1 MLLNRLKST
10 TPLTI
15 ISFIIFAVIFWC
27 LPILYHAISDKYLHS
42 FLSPFSIF
50 IIGFILLLLHSIGL
64 NNMIYE
70 KDVIK
75 KNSLV
80 LAPVFLLLATPFIS
94 QIESWIISFLL
105 LFFLNTLFTLYQ
117 KERPFLYAFNAS
129 FLIGCIAIFYTD
141 ILLLYCLNIIAFLT
155 FRNLSWRSL
164 VISILGVLLPFL
176 FYWAYTFLFEI
187 PFKIKLPTE
196 NINSINFPNLL
207 TLGNAE
213 LSWYI
218 IVSFILVFSFLEL
231 LLWMNKKS
239 IRSRKSFLLIL
250 SYIAIC
256 YFIKIDNSYFL
267 IITPLSVVL
276 ANFFVYSK
284 RKRLTEILFFLFV
297 LSSIYYRISI

>member
-1 MLLNRLKST
+1 
-10 TPLTI
+10 
-15 ISFIIFAVIFWC
+15 
-27 LPILYHAISDKYLHS
+27 
-42 FLSPFSIF
+42 
-50 IIGFILLLLHSIGL
+50 
-64 NNMIYE
+64 MIYE

>member
-1 MLLNRLKST
+1 MLLNRLKTT

-15 ISFIIFAVIFWC
+15 IFFIIFAIFFWC
-27 LPILYHAISDKYLHS
+27 LPILNHAISDKYLHS

-267 IITPLSVVL
+267 IVTPLSVVL

>member
-1 MLLNRLKST
+1 MLLNRLKTT

-15 ISFIIFAVIFWC
+15 ISFIIFAIFFWC
-27 LPILYHAISDKYLHS
+27 LPILNHAISDKYLHS

-64 NNMIYE
+64 NNMVYE

-75 KNSLV
+75 KSSLV

-176 FYWAYTFLFEI
+176 FYWVYTFLFEI

-196 NINSINFPNLL
+196 NIHSINFPNLL

-256 YFIKIDNSYFL
+256 CFIKIDNSYFL